1 MKIKL
6 KMKNL
11 INKYSIWFFVKA
23 TNSKEGRLVSSLGVA
38 LFLLA
43 IYASDNAYAYDDA
56 KYGKVCRNLLKELD
70 GDFGSLLTAAAGLG
84 AVIASAAGGFKI
96 AWSLVVVAV
105 GSYTLKT
112 YQEIWF
118 DAC

>member
-1 MKIKL
+1 MKRKL
-6 KMKNL
+6 DIKNL
-11 INKYSIWFFVKA
+11 INNYSIWFFVKT
-23 TNSKEGRLVSSLGVA
+23 TNSKEGRLISSLGIA

-43 IYASDNAYAYDDA
+43 LHASDDSYAYDDA
-56 KYGKVCRNLLKELD
+56 KYGKVCRNLLKELG

-84 AVIASAAGGFKI
+84 AVVASAAGGFKI

-118 DAC
+118 DEC

>member
-1 MKIKL
+1 MRD
-6 KMKNL
+6 L
-11 INKYSIWFFVKA
+11 INKYSIWFFVKT
-23 TNSKEGRLVSSLGVA
+23 TNSKEGRLISSVGIA
-38 LFLLA
+38 LFLLTL
-43 IYASDNAYAYDDA
+43 YASDDAYAYNDK
-56 KYGKVCRNLLKELD
+56 KYGQVCRNLLKELD

-84 AVIASAAGGFKI
+84 AVVASAAGGFKI